1 MSLNEER
8 SYVTNCHCCCPH
20 HGTKHSINNIF
31 LHNTARHQHK
41 QKPFFHDISERS
53 YKYFL
58 HLCPCTSL
66 SPGSKTPARQH
77 FLKQSLCGFVAAD
90 TTSTTSEITSHPARL
105 SRHEPSKIFHQI
117 KIFSPPGCQ
126 QAAATDDDHNNLETE
141 CHHDPATT
149 FHSA

>member
-1 MSLNEER
+1 MSLNEEC

-90 TTSTTSEITSHPARL
+90 TTSTTSEITSHQPD
-105 SRHEPSKIFHQI
+105 SRDTSHQKNI
-117 KIFSPPGCQ
+117 SPDKNIFSARV
-126 QAAATDDDHNNLETE
+126 QAS
-141 CHHDPATT
+141 CCY
-149 FHSA
+149 